1 MREALFVYQLTP
13 PYVSLWMCSWSCRVH
28 SRSHFDHAN
37 HPKRYIHQVEW
48 IVVSANLIHQFFH
61 SITLKHNR
69 MNIAEYSIV
78 KYDWLELRKICDF
91 KPIHQSNHSMRM
103 MKCDGSNTHK
113 SQWTEEK
120 EDYSIQVWLLTI
132 THYHQSP
139 KLSVTGICLVK
150 TQILP
155 KYQSD

>member
-1 MREALFVYQLTP
+1 MREDLFVYQLTP

-48 IVVSANLIHQFFH
+48 IVVSANLIHQPIH

-78 KYDWLELRKICDF
+78 KYDWLQLRKVCDF
-91 KPIHQSNHSMRM
+91 KPINQSNQSMIRI
-103 MKCDGSNTHK
+103 SNRRSIAHPF
-113 SQWTEEK
+113 QWTEEK
-120 EDYSIQVWLLTI
+120 RDCSIQTTDNPKRSNHKTEWTWVLDNSLLG
-132 THYHQSP
+132 THHS
-139 KLSVTGICLVK
+139 
-150 TQILP
+150 
-155 KYQSD
+155 